1 MGGVPERVEETDG
14 EVNVTGAGVE
24 AGGTTAE
31 AEGGVDF
38 FESPPRAF
46 LKRPFNPFFSGSG
59 AGETEFDSG
68 EGRDEGGVLVALA
81 IGPVWSGV
89 GVLAT
94 GLAAAAAAAEAVCE
108 PVVALAYVL
117 AIGRSRSED
126 SEDRSALLAKG
137 AGAGATAAVGV
148 GSGLESKEAFRT

>member
-89 GVLAT
+89 GVLAA
-94 GLAAAAAAAEAVCE
+94 GLAAAAAEAVCE

-117 AIGRSRSED
+117 TTGRSRSED
-126 SEDRSALLAKG
+126 SADRSVLLAIG
-137 AGAGATAAVGV
+137 AGAGATAAASV

>member
-31 AEGGVDF
+31 GEGGVDF
-38 FESPPRAF
+38 FESPPSAF

-89 GVLAT
+89 GVLAA
-94 GLAAAAAAAEAVCE
+94 GLAAAAEAVCE

-117 AIGRSRSED
+117 TTGRSRSED
-126 SEDRSALLAKG
+126 SEDRSVLLAIG
-137 AGAGATAAVGV
+137 AGAGATAAASV